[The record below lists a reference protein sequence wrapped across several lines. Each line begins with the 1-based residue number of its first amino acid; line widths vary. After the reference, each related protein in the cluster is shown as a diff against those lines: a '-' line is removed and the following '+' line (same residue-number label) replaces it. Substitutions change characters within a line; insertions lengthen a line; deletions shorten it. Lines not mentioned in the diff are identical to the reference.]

1 MKIDIQKKR
10 YCDGFMLLD
19 ALFAVLLI
27 SVAIVSLLV
36 ASQSVTKINAKG
48 VDISTANYLSQ
59 QLRECFATLAA
70 VDPQTSTLVFGPE
83 EDSLELY
90 DDIDDFD
97 GKTFSPPID
106 IERKELSD
114 FSDYTQRVFVENVS
128 TTDPDTV
135 VEDHS
140 SNLIR
145 VRVEILKDG
154 EVLTKTSW
162 LRSR

>member
-1 MKIDIQKKR
+1 MKMKTKKR
-10 YCDGFMLLD
+10 SRYGFMLLD

-27 SVAIVSLLV
+27 SVAIVSLLI
-36 ASQSVTKINAKG
+36 ASQSVTKINSKG

-59 QLRECFATLAA
+59 QLRECFATLATI
-70 VDPQTSTLVFGPE
+70 DPQTSTLVFGAE

-90 DDIDDFD
+90 DDVDDFD

-106 IERKELSD
+106 IGRKEMPD

-128 TTDPDTV
+128 TTNPNTV
-135 VEDHS
+135 VADHS
-140 SNLIR
+140 SKLVRI
-145 VRVEILKDG
+145 RVEILKQG
-154 EVLTKTSW
+154 EVVTKLSW